1 MLHPVELPLQ
11 CFCWQFDSGSS
22 NTQKQSVSNAF
33 QYVVLRLVA
42 PSPSDDILA
51 QRADAGAKLRNLLGI
66 KAKNRKNL
74 KLLRNYL
81 ENKGIMPTFATRK

>member
-1 MLHPVELPLQ
+1 
-11 CFCWQFDSGSS
+11 
-22 NTQKQSVSNAF
+22 
-33 QYVVLRLVA
+33 VA

-74 KLLRNYL
+74 KLWRIYL
-81 ENKGIMPTFATRK
+81 EDKGIIPIFAN

>member
-1 MLHPVELPLQ
+1 MTSQPQ
-11 CFCWQFDSGSS
+11 G
-22 NTQKQSVSNAF
+22 
-33 QYVVLRLVA
+33 
-42 PSPSDDILA
+42 
-51 QRADAGAKLRNLLGI
+51 ADAGAKLRNLLGI